1 MYEVPLSSKTTALFD
16 GAAGTVVETAIVC
29 VPTINESKRTFQR
42 VGAVTG
48 HVGILF
54 VLVTLAYEGSVSP
67 TEKLPWTPS
76 PSEVLWRENAMK
88 LGSFELSLKRL

>member
-1 MYEVPLSSKTTALFD
+1 MPLSSKTTALFV
-16 GAAGTVVETAIVC
+16 GAAGTVVETAFVC

-42 VGAVTG
+42 VGEVTG

-67 TEKLPWTPS
+67 TEKLPGTPS
-76 PSEVLWRENAMK
+76 SSEVLERENAMK
-88 LGSFELSLKRL
+88 LGSVGLSLKRL